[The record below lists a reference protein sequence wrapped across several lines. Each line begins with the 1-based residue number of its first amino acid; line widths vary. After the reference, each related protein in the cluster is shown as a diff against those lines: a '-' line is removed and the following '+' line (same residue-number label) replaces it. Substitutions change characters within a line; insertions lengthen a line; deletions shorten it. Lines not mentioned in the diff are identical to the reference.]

1 MTETRVLAPDE
12 WPIWR
17 ELRLRALADAPEAF
31 SSTLEGALAR
41 DGEEGPGREAY
52 WRGYFRLPGAAYVA
66 VRDEDGEEVA
76 AGMARLV
83 TTLTPGQAADLFS
96 VWVAPEHRGHGV
108 GHALISACVDHLA
121 AHHPMA
127 RLRLAVVETNR
138 PARRLYESCGFGVIG
153 RNPDDDA
160 ELLMERRAAPM
171 DQESVE
177 LPTELVVRYRAVDRE
192 HVGTPTL
199 DTPAHLD
206 RLTELI
212 GREGMRTPIDLAF
225 NEQFATIDGNHR
237 IAVALRLGLAT
248 VPVHLTRRPEHPRP
262 GHGKDMDP
270 ADLRVLE
277 AALAGVPDLSLVGPP
292 SAVPDRAAGGTG
304 TGA

>member
-1 MTETRVLAPDE
+1 MISAKVLAPDD
-12 WPIWR
+12 WPVWR

-41 DGEEGPGREAY
+41 DGADDDQREAY
-52 WRGYFRLPGAAYVA
+52 WRGYFRLPGVAYVA
-66 VRDEDGEEVA
+66 VRHESGVETA

-83 TTLTPGQAADLFS
+83 TTSTRGQLAEIFA
-96 VWVAPEHRGHGV
+96 VWVAPEHRGRGV
-108 GHALISACVDHLA
+108 GRVLIAACVDHLA
-121 AHHPMA
+121 AHHPMT
-127 RLRLAVVETNR
+127 RLRLAVVETNL

-153 RNPDDDA
+153 RNPDDDT

-177 LPTELVVRYRAVDRE
+177 LPTELVARYRAVDRE

-225 NEQFATIDGNHR
+225 TEEFATIDGNHR
-237 IAVALRLGLAT
+237 IAVARRLGLAT
-248 VPVHLTRRPEHPRP
+248 VPVHLTRRAEHPRP
-262 GHGKDMDP
+262 DHGRDMDP

-277 AALAGVPDLSLVGPP
+277 AALAP
-292 SAVPDRAAGGTG
+292 SPTHAPDRAGRGTG
-304 TGA
+304 IVA